1 MYILFFYYFYYYYY
15 YYLLLLL
22 LLLLMNEQVY
32 LAFLWTFFSSIL
44 IFFQGSDGVA
54 RQNSV

>member
-1 MYILFFYYFYYYYY
+1 
-15 YYLLLLL
+15 
-22 LLLLMNEQVY
+22 MNEQVY
-32 LAFLWTFFSSIL
+32 LTFFSSIL